1 MLNPPHDQ
9 SRPYRTRF
17 FIHLHLPAPF
27 AIRVRHAT
35 TGSYACFASQPATSS
50 TRQLSLHID
59 VTLRLLPLSLIT
71 QQQHCVGMPV
81 PLRRLYIFKFSD
93 YPRPAM
99 CIRACHT
106 LIATAIDRILHVYLP
121 ALSYDILR
129 HMSGYV
135 RLLLLTYLLSPR
147 THAFLVVIT
156 SFLSLD
162 LRRYCFLFFSSRPDA
177 LELLFAFVIRT
188 PPSCSRNAWR
198 CSVSYLLLQHQIPLP
213 PAPSR
218 AATKADILLAC
229 IFLIRAANSTYL
241 SYHCMYYVVNLDNI
255 IIVHNLHKEHLAC
268 SIGIL

>member
-35 TGSYACFASQPATSS
+35 TGSYACFASQPTTSS

-147 THAFLVVIT
+147 THAFLIVIT

-162 LRRYCFLFFSSRPDA
+162 LRRYCFLFFFLSSGCAGTLVCICYSHPSVLFSQCLA
-177 LELLFAFVIRT
+177 LQRKLFT
-188 PPSCSRNAWR
+188 S
-198 CSVSYLLLQHQIPLP
+198 
-213 PAPSR
+213 PAPDTTSP
-218 AATKADILLAC
+218 C
-229 IFLIRAANSTYL
+229 PESGC
-241 SYHCMYYVVNLDNI
+241 H
-255 IIVHNLHKEHLAC
+255 
-268 SIGIL
+268 

>member
-1 MLNPPHDQ
+1 MPPLAV
-9 SRPYRTRF
+9 TR
-17 FIHLHLPAPF
+17 
-27 AIRVRHAT
+27 
-35 TGSYACFASQPATSS
+35 ASLRSPPL

-99 CIRACHT
+99 RIRVCHT

-135 RLLLLTYLLSPR
+135 RLLLLTYLFSPR
-147 THAFLVVIT
+147 THAFLIVIT
-156 SFLSLD
+156 SFLRLD
-162 LRRYCFLFFSSRPDA
+162 LRHYCFLFFSSRPDA

-218 AATKADILLAC
+218 AATKADAYLVC
-229 IFLIRAANSTYL
+229 IFLIRAANS
-241 SYHCMYYVVNLDNI
+241 N
-255 IIVHNLHKEHLAC
+255 
-268 SIGIL
+268 